1 MMEERQARVRVRL
14 VVKPHTQR
22 KMTSSATS
30 RCEASS
36 RRYVL
41 NRASSK
47 PDIRRYLLVLTVR
60 V

>member
-1 MMEERQARVRVRL
+1 MSPMIDERQAMVRVRL

-30 RCEASS
+30 RYEASS
-36 RRYVL
+36 SRYVL

-47 PDIRRYLLVLTVR
+47 PDTEYSLS
-60 V
+60 

>member
-47 PDIRRYLLVLTVR
+47 PDT
-60 V
+60 

>member
-1 MMEERQARVRVRL
+1 MMDERQARVRVRL

-30 RCEASS
+30 RYEASS
-36 RRYVL
+36 SRYVL

-47 PDIRRYLLVLTVR
+47 PDTEYSLS
-60 V
+60 